1 MTRPFARAAVLVA
14 ALIALT
20 APTAA
25 PARQTG
31 ANTTPY
37 PEQFKTN
44 FMKGCMEGSAEPVCR
59 CILDEVERTLTVEQF
74 VDFDKA
80 AEEKRIDSH
89 PLTPWFRGVIQ
100 QCVAAKAA

>member
-1 MTRPFARAAVLVA
+1 MTRPLARAAVLVA
-14 ALIALT
+14 TLIALT

-44 FMKGCMEGSAEPVCR
+44 FMKGCMEGARPSPSA
-59 CILDEVERTLTVEQF
+59 
-74 VDFDKA
+74 A
-80 AEEKRIDSH
+80 ASWMRWSG
-89 PLTPWFRGVIQ
+89 P
-100 QCVAAKAA
+100 